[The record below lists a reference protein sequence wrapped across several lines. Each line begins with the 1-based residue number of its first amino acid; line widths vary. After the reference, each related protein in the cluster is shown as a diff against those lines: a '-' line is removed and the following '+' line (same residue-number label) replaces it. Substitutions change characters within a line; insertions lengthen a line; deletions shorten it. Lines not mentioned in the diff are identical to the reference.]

1 MDGEGRNTC
10 TSFIVVFK
18 RLFTQERFFFN
29 ENSYGGM
36 AYIRETTNILSNPR
50 KNIRLY
56 RGVTLGSIGPILGC
70 GRENKPSPWEPS
82 VL

>member
-1 MDGEGRNTC
+1 VKHLYIIHPG
-10 TSFIVVFK
+10 
-18 RLFTQERFFFN
+18 LQETLHTGAIFFN

-36 AYIRETTNILSNPR
+36 AYIRQTTNISSNPR